1 MATDGEEKRLEEAA
15 GPHGARTTELV
26 GVDDIG
32 LPSGIQ
38 PEDVAGLQQ
47 GKLDPSAM
55 ADASASAPRASAGP
69 GSGND
74 KAAPSDL
81 QSARTTELVGID
93 DIGLPAGIQP
103 EDVKPSGQDGMDQPA
118 ATGGA
123 QHGGAPSPVRVN
135 AGQDLSPGDEA
146 APGTVGTGDD
156 VCPVCAGSGKNASGG
171 ACPNCR
177 GTGIVTEG
185 IGGG

>member
-1 MATDGEEKRLEEAA
+1 MASDGEQKRLEDAA

-38 PEDVAGLQQ
+38 PEDV
-47 GKLDPSAM
+47 KDM
-55 ADASASAPRASAGP
+55 A
-69 GSGND
+69 
-74 KAAPSDL
+74 
-81 QSARTTELVGID
+81 Q
-93 DIGLPAGIQP
+93 
-103 EDVKPSGQDGMDQPA
+103 MDPA
-118 ATGGA
+118 ATGGGQAGA
-123 QHGGAPSPVRVN
+123 QAGSQQSGGAPSPVQV
-135 AGQDLSPGDEA
+135 GGTPDLSPGDEA
-146 APGTVGTGDD
+146 APGTVGSGDD

-177 GTGIVTEG
+177 GTGIITEG

>member
-1 MATDGEEKRLEEAA
+1 MASDGEQKRLEDAA

-38 PEDVAGLQQ
+38 PEDVKDLESAEM
-47 GKLDPSAM
+47 DPSA
-55 ADASASAPRASAGP
+55 AGGTAERGQP
-69 GSGND
+69 G
-74 KAAPSDL
+74 
-81 QSARTTELVGID
+81 
-93 DIGLPAGIQP
+93 
-103 EDVKPSGQDGMDQPA
+103 GQQ
-118 ATGGA
+118 GGSRSS
-123 QHGGAPSPVRVN
+123 GGAPSPVRIDG
-135 AGQDLSPGDEA
+135 GQGLNPGDEA
-146 APGTVGTGDD
+146 APGTVGSGDD

-177 GTGIVTEG
+177 GTGIITEG

>member
-1 MATDGEEKRLEEAA
+1 MASDGEQKRLEDAA

-38 PEDVAGLQQ
+38 PEDVKDMPQ
-47 GKLDPSAM
+47 
-55 ADASASAPRASAGP
+55 
-69 GSGND
+69 
-74 KAAPSDL
+74 
-81 QSARTTELVGID
+81 
-93 DIGLPAGIQP
+93 
-103 EDVKPSGQDGMDQPA
+103 A
-118 ATGGA
+118 ATVAAMGGD
-123 QHGGAPSPVRVN
+123 S
-135 AGQDLSPGDEA
+135 
-146 APGTVGTGDD
+146 GTVGSGDD

-177 GTGIVTEG
+177 GTGIITEG

>member
-1 MATDGEEKRLEEAA
+1 MASDGEQKRLEEAA

-38 PEDVAGLQQ
+38 PEDVKGLEQARM
-47 GKLDPSAM
+47 DPSA
-55 ADASASAPRASAGP
+55 AAQP
-69 GSGND
+69 GG
-74 KAAPSDL
+74 
-81 QSARTTELVGID
+81 
-93 DIGLPAGIQP
+93 
-103 EDVKPSGQDGMDQPA
+103 GQQ
-118 ATGGA
+118 GGGRDS
-123 QHGGAPSPVRVN
+123 GGAPHPVRVDS
-135 AGQDLSPGDEA
+135 GQDLSPGDEA
-146 APGTVGTGDD
+146 APGTVGSGDD

-177 GTGIVTEG
+177 GTGIITEG

>member
-1 MATDGEEKRLEEAA
+1 MASDAEQKRLEEAA

-38 PEDVAGLQQ
+38 PDDVKDLNQAQ
-47 GKLDPSAM
+47 LDPA
-55 ADASASAPRASAGP
+55 
-69 GSGND
+69 
-74 KAAPSDL
+74 
-81 QSARTTELVGID
+81 
-93 DIGLPAGIQP
+93 
-103 EDVKPSGQDGMDQPA
+103 A
-118 ATGGA
+118 ATAGA
-123 QHGGAPSPVRVN
+123 GRSGAPSPVAVN
-135 AGQDLSPGDEA
+135 SGSQDLSPGDEA
-146 APGTVGTGDD
+146 APGTVGSGEDT
-156 VCPVCAGSGKNASGG
+156 CPVCSGSGKAAGGG

>member
-1 MATDGEEKRLEEAA
+1 MASDGEQKRLEDAA

-38 PEDVAGLQQ
+38 PEDVKDMPQAGSV
-47 GKLDPSAM
+47 GAM
-55 ADASASAPRASAGP
+55 GGDSGGGGGNAAGGGSASGG
-69 GSGND
+69 GSH
-74 KAAPSDL
+74 
-81 QSARTTELVGID
+81 
-93 DIGLPAGIQP
+93 
-103 EDVKPSGQDGMDQPA
+103 
-118 ATGGA
+118 GGHA
-123 QHGGAPSPVRVN
+123 GAPSPQQV
-135 AGQDLSPGDEA
+135 GGGEGLSPGDEA
-146 APGTVGTGDD
+146 APGTVGSGDD

-177 GTGIVTEG
+177 GTGIITEG

>member
-1 MATDGEEKRLEEAA
+1 MASDAEQKRLEEAA

-38 PEDVAGLQQ
+38 PEDVKDLNQAQ
-47 GKLDPSAM
+47 LDPA
-55 ADASASAPRASAGP
+55 AASAS
-69 GSGND
+69 
-74 KAAPSDL
+74 
-81 QSARTTELVGID
+81 
-93 DIGLPAGIQP
+93 
-103 EDVKPSGQDGMDQPA
+103 
-118 ATGGA
+118 GGKR
-123 QHGGAPSPVRVN
+123 GAPSPVTVN
-135 AGQDLSPGDEA
+135 SGSPDLSPGDEA
-146 APGTVGTGDD
+146 APGTVGSGDD
-156 VCPVCAGSGKNASGG
+156 TCPVCAGSGKAAGGG

>member
-1 MATDGEEKRLEEAA
+1 MASDGEQKRLEDAA

-38 PEDVAGLQQ
+38 PEDVKDMPQSGTLA
-47 GKLDPSAM
+47 AM
-55 ADASASAPRASAGP
+55 GGDSGNGSSAGGAGT
-69 GSGND
+69 GSH
-74 KAAPSDL
+74 
-81 QSARTTELVGID
+81 
-93 DIGLPAGIQP
+93 
-103 EDVKPSGQDGMDQPA
+103 
-118 ATGGA
+118 GG
-123 QHGGAPSPVRVN
+123 HTGAPSPQKV
-135 AGQDLSPGDEA
+135 GGGESLSPGDEA
-146 APGTVGTGDD
+146 APGTVGSGDD

-177 GTGIVTEG
+177 GTGIITEG

>member
-1 MATDGEEKRLEEAA
+1 MASDGEQKRLEDAA

-38 PEDVAGLQQ
+38 PEDVKDMPQAGTVA
-47 GKLDPSAM
+47 AM
-55 ADASASAPRASAGP
+55 G
-69 GSGND
+69 GESG
-74 KAAPSDL
+74 
-81 QSARTTELVGID
+81 G
-93 DIGLPAGIQP
+93 
-103 EDVKPSGQDGMDQPA
+103 
-118 ATGGA
+118 GGA
-123 QHGGAPSPVRVN
+123 GGGAGTGSHGGHTGAPSPQKV
-135 AGQDLSPGDEA
+135 GGGESLSPGDEA
-146 APGTVGTGDD
+146 APGTVGSGDD

-177 GTGIVTEG
+177 GTGIITEG

>member
-1 MATDGEEKRLEEAA
+1 MASDGEQKRLEDAA

-38 PEDVAGLQQ
+38 PEDVKDMPQAGTVA
-47 GKLDPSAM
+47 AM
-55 ADASASAPRASAGP
+55 GGDSGSGGAKASGGP
-69 GSGND
+69 GSH
-74 KAAPSDL
+74 
-81 QSARTTELVGID
+81 
-93 DIGLPAGIQP
+93 
-103 EDVKPSGQDGMDQPA
+103 
-118 ATGGA
+118 GGHA
-123 QHGGAPSPVRVN
+123 GAPSPQKV
-135 AGQDLSPGDEA
+135 GGGESLSPGDEA
-146 APGTVGTGDD
+146 APGTVGSGDD

-177 GTGIVTEG
+177 GTGIITEG